1 MIYCRVQKPSS
12 RIIQHGNWMKPVCDQ
27 WGLGFDHAEPDLQD
41 TILIQVALSTLQWRQ
56 QPTEGGSGAQR
67 PRWLDG

>member
-1 MIYCRVQKPSS
+1 
-12 RIIQHGNWMKPVCDQ
+12 MKPVCDQ